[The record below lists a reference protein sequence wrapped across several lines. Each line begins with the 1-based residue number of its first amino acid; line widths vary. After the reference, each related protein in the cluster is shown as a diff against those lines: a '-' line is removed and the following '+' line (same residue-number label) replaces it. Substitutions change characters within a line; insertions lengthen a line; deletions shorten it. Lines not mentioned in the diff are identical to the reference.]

1 MCQIE
6 YGTLMDVMGEWGEWL
21 MNVRV
26 YEKAS

>member
-6 YGTLMDVMGEWGEWL
+6 YGTLMDVMEWGEWL